1 MESFILTLPWVLTVA
16 GLLCIIIRSNK
27 QFSTENEYDYMTVE
41 EDGSHQLIRAA
52 IYGDRA
58 FWVHDNVFYE
68 SEVITEPDWWT
79 ARQIDTMNLSPRSL
93 NNLMGVLDQ
102 LKKSESEDQLM

>member
-1 MESFILTLPWVLTVA
+1 MENLMITLPWVLTVA
-16 GLLCIIIRSNK
+16 GLLYIIIRSNK
-27 QFSTENEYDYMTVE
+27 QFSTENEYDDMTVE
-41 EDGSHQLIRAA
+41 EDGPRQLIRAA

-68 SEVITEPDWWT
+68 SEVLTEPDWST

-93 NNLMGVLDQ
+93 NNLMSVLDQ
-102 LKKSESEDQLM
+102 LKKSESEDQ